1 MCLPQL
7 EYLGK
12 VFGETSVTSDVETK
26 IRKKKKGGFPHC
38 LRTFN
43 SRVETLVCVILEI

>member
-26 IRKKKKGGFPHC
+26 IRKKKKKVVFHI
-38 LRTFN
+38 
-43 SRVETLVCVILEI
+43 V